1 MHERWD
7 HRADLAQQA
16 ITDRHASKVWSI
28 PRTNLAVI
36 GWPAMSRDKVFFRWH
51 YWWQAQYLDCQI
63 DAIERRPSQRR
74 LRDLQRTLRGM
85 RVRNLARLTHNDFYD
100 DKAWLALAM
109 GRAEKLTK
117 LKRVKGRQ
125 ALEEDIVAG
134 VDPLTG
140 VLPWRKN
147 ETFFNVPTNGPA
159 AIMAARTGRLEL
171 AQHLLDWIW
180 EHMINPDGLVMDGLW
195 MKMNGPV
202 PEPTIHTYCQGVVLG
217 ATVELAVALRA
228 QAGVKGDEV
237 SDVGMEYV
245 YRAAGL
251 IDAIARHLTDSHYVI
266 NAGTLGGD
274 GGLFNGILVRY
285 LALAVEKLPQVG
297 PRTRRAR
304 GIARKIVLR
313 SAESAWRYRLEIDG
327 LPVFPARWDQD
338 ATLPQSGGLVGA
350 TIAGAV
356 ASSDIAERDLS
367 VQLSGWMLMEAAAK
381 VAADDRDGDGV
392 G

>member
-1 MHERWD
+1 
-7 HRADLAQQA
+7 
-16 ITDRHASKVWSI
+16 
-28 PRTNLAVI
+28 
-36 GWPAMSRDKVFFRWH
+36 MSRDKVFFRWH

-63 DAIERRPSQRR
+63 DAIERRPSQRC

-85 RVRNLARLTHNDFYD
+85 WVRNLARLTHNDFYD

-171 AQHLLDWIW
+171 AQQLLDWIW

-327 LPVFPARWDQD
+327 LPVFPTRWDQD

-356 ASSDIAERDLS
+356 GSSDIAERDLS

-392 G
+392 GVNHWGALRL